1 MNISEA
7 VGRFM
12 AVVVLAAAVL
22 AFLVPATGL
31 WISTGW
37 IDWLLMAIMFGMGL
51 TIRPADFK
59 AVFVRPRDVAIGCVA
74 QFTIMPLAAYA
85 LCSIFGLE
93 AGLTAG
99 VILVGA
105 CPGGTASNVI
115 TYFAKGDVPFSV
127 GMTAVNTLLAP
138 LVTPLIVLLAIGQSI
153 DVDAAGMFL
162 SMAKVVVLP
171 LAAGF
176 LVTHF
181 LPKATEKASGA
192 LPVVSLAA
200 IVLIVMCVVSRSVGL
215 LEECGLTVIAV
226 VVLHNLAGYAAGYVV
241 GRIVGMESNRRRTL
255 SIEVGM
261 QNSGLA
267 TSLAASS
274 FPALPLATVPGAIF
288 SVWHNVSGAV
298 LAWYFSRKGGSE
310 KTLD

>member
-1 MNISEA
+1 M
-7 VGRFM
+7 
-12 AVVVLAAAVL
+12 
-22 AFLVPATGL
+22 
-31 WISTGW
+31 
-37 IDWLLMAIMFGMGL
+37 
-51 TIRPADFK
+51 
-59 AVFVRPRDVAIGCVA
+59 
-74 QFTIMPLAAYA
+74 
-85 LCSIFGLE
+85 
-93 AGLTAG
+93 
-99 VILVGA
+99 
-105 CPGGTASNVI
+105 
-115 TYFAKGDVPFSV
+115 
-127 GMTAVNTLLAP
+127 
-138 LVTPLIVLLAIGQSI
+138 AIGQSI
-153 DVDAAGMFL
+153 DVDAVGMFL

-181 LPKATEKASGA
+181 LPKVTEKASGA

-298 LAWYFSRKGGSE
+298 LAWHLSRKGGSE

>member
-1 MNISEA
+1 
-7 VGRFM
+7 
-12 AVVVLAAAVL
+12 
-22 AFLVPATGL
+22 
-31 WISTGW
+31 
-37 IDWLLMAIMFGMGL
+37 MAIMFGMGL

-59 AVFVRPRDVAIGCVA
+59 AVFVRPKDVAVGCAA
-74 QFTIMPLAAYA
+74 QFTIMPIAAYV
-85 LCSIFGLE
+85 LCSVFGLE

-127 GMTAVNTLLAP
+127 GMTAVNTLPAP
-138 LVTPLIVLLAIGQSI
+138 LVTPLIVLLAIGQYI

-181 LPKATEKASGA
+181 LPAVTEKASGA

-200 IVLIVMCVVSRSVGL
+200 IVLIMMCVVSRSVGL
-215 LEECGLTVIAV
+215 LEGCGLTVIAV
-226 VVLHNLAGYAAGYVV
+226 AVLHNLIGYAAGYVV
-241 GRIVGMESNRRRTL
+241 GRMVGMDRNRRRTL
-255 SIEVGM
+255 SIEAGM
-261 QNSGLA
+261 QELRPGDFSGCL
-267 TSLAASS
+267 L
-274 FPALPLATVPGAIF
+274 FPGAP
-288 SVWHNVSGAV
+288 SSHCSRGDLQRMAQRLRSRPGLVSIEEERTG
-298 LAWYFSRKGGSE
+298 
-310 KTLD
+310 